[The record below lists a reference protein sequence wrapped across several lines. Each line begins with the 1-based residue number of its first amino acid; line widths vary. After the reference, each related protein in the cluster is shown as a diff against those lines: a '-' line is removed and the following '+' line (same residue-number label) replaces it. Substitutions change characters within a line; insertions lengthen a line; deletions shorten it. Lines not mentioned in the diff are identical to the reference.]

1 MNFLLFTKGN
11 GTVKTL
17 LDNLE
22 VLERV
27 ALLLDRETQGME
39 NWHHFAWSLGLSE
52 DECQAIEINLT
63 KEYPS
68 PTTIMLKIV
77 VEAYPELKMQDFVRM
92 LVTMKRID
100 VVKVLEKYC
109 CGKHCI
115 IQSLHN
121 RFPLEICCLAR
132 LKHLTL
138 FKSKFHPC
146 FSKKLFLPFL
156 FVTVV
161 I

>member
-1 MNFLLFTKGN
+1 MNFLLFSKGN

-39 NWHHFAWSLGLSE
+39 NWHHFAWRLGLSE

-68 PTTIMLKIV
+68 PTTIILKSL

-100 VVKVLEKYC
+100 VVKVLKKYC